1 MRPVALPSRRFLN
14 EGCWIL
20 AGQLLSAIGVLV
32 GLRLLTTL
40 LSPKAFGE
48 VALASGIV
56 VLATGIA
63 ASPLMQGVLRYYP
76 EASRTGNVF
85 NLEHVVNYFLKR
97 LIAIAA
103 VVVFLGFNLFAF
115 YEPTDLWLGPIM
127 VLLLIVEAV
136 RQKELTL
143 LNASRCQR
151 LSATWNMLEA
161 WVRPTSA
168 YLFALVLGAT
178 AGTTL
183 AGSLMASATLL
194 LVFGRLAAK
203 EREHHRD
210 PKRSSERDSDFSKRQ
225 EIERS
230 LLDYSKPLMP
240 LGLVG
245 WICSQADRYLIC
257 GLLTVE
263 EAGLYA
269 AVYGIVSRPFLM
281 AGGTFESWI
290 RPAYYDAFEKMGSD
304 SRRHHQIMAWWL
316 TGISSVAVAGIV
328 VFSLWHENI
337 AYMLLAPAYRS
348 ASWLMP
354 WIALGYGLVL
364 LAQVYERVCYVA
376 GDTTSVLRIEMLAS
390 IAALITTFYSL
401 RVFGLSGAA
410 YAAPVYFGVQLA
422 AAVLFARK
430 SRQGTQ
436 QLLFVENRANA

>member
-1 MRPVALPSRRFLN
+1 VRPIALPSRRFLN
-14 EGCWIL
+14 EGFWVL
-20 AGQLLSAIGVLV
+20 AGQLLSAIGVLI

-48 VALASGIV
+48 VALAGGIV

-97 LIAIAA
+97 LIAVAA
-103 VVVFLGFNLFAF
+103 VVVFLAFNLFAF

-151 LSATWNMLEA
+151 LSAAWNMLDA
-161 WVRPTSA
+161 WGRPASA

-178 AGTTL
+178 AEMTL
-183 AGSLMASATLL
+183 AGSLIASTTLL
-194 LVFGRLAAK
+194 LVFSPLATTARSQTNGQRRL
-203 EREHHRD
+203 EGH
-210 PKRSSERDSDFSKRQ
+210 SDSSKRQ
-225 EIERS
+225 EIERA
-230 LLDYSKPLMP
+230 LLDYSRPLMP

-263 EAGLYA
+263 DAGLYA

-290 RPAYYDAFEKMGSD
+290 RPAYYDACEKMGSD
-304 SRRHHQIMAWWL
+304 SRRHHQIMVWWL
-316 TGISSVAVAGIV
+316 TGISSVAVAGIIA
-328 VFSLWHENI
+328 FSLWHENI
-337 AYMLLAPAYRS
+337 AHLLLAPEYRL

-354 WIALGYGLVL
+354 WIAFGYGLVL

-376 GDTTSVLRIEMLAS
+376 GDTASVLRIEMLAS
-390 IAALITTFYSL
+390 IAALITTFYTL
-401 RVFGLSGAA
+401 RVFGLPGAA
-410 YAAPVYFGVQLA
+410 YAVPVYFGVQLA

-430 SRQGTQ
+430 ARAGTR
-436 QLLFVENRANA
+436 QLLLVESRANA